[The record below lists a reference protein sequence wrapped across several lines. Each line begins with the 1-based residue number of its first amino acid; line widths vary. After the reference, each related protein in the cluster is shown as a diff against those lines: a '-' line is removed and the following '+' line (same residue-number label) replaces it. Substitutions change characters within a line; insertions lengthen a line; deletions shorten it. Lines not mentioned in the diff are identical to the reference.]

1 MGGLSQNSMQPKR
14 CPIFALH
21 DVVSGGTIRLHF
33 GRRGGGFS
41 ELRGIFKAVVFAAV
55 LAVATVAYFAWQEQ
69 ANASSSVIV
78 AETQASD
85 ITAYLIWPNPPAAP
99 GLAHYV
105 EHLAWANAVGAQERR
120 LDNHSNA
127 WTSGYA
133 IGYWLSGRPDD
144 LQDVLRRLLNTAQ
157 PLTVDP
163 IFAGGERDVVMREY
177 DFRLGNNIDMQAA
190 ERMDAFLYRG
200 NQIATSVIGSRDDI
214 TALTYDDA
222 RAFHAKTHTLDAA
235 TLVVVGDVSRR
246 QVNRALRN
254 IGHPEDG
261 FGTAGVEPV
270 RFSLAAPETTYFR
283 FPKEDAASRVQFR
296 KIARLDAPMDFDLLE
311 VHAILLRNILDA
323 NVPGGLAG
331 PLRFDA
337 AFARSFQVSI
347 WPLDEQHIELYI
359 TAEPDRGVTLTALS
373 NQIETVL
380 QSIARDSIPIGSY
393 RRLKDRFGGFWPNW
407 TDEEEAE
414 RWMADYTLE
423 RVASLRRPL
432 SATSVRDMHDQIS
445 AEVVNTLTDALGA
458 QGRTAITFIGPERT
472 FE

>member
-1 MGGLSQNSMQPKR
+1 MSS
-14 CPIFALH
+14 
-21 DVVSGGTIRLHF
+21 T
-33 GRRGGGFS
+33 
-41 ELRGIFKAVVFAAV
+41 FKAAVFVAAFAAV
-55 LAVATVAYFAWQEQ
+55 AVTYSTWQEQ
-69 ANASSSVIV
+69 AKASSGVIV

-85 ITAYLIWPNPPAAP
+85 VTAYLVWPNPPAAP

-105 EHLAWANAVGAQERR
+105 EHLAWANAMGGQERR

-144 LQDVLRRLLNTAQ
+144 LPDVLQQLLNTAQ

-163 IFAGGERDVVMREY
+163 IFAGGERDVLMREY

-190 ERMDAFLYRG
+190 ERMDAFLYEG

-246 QVNRALRN
+246 QVSRALRN
-254 IGHPEDG
+254 IGHPEDD
-261 FGTAGVEPV
+261 FGTAGVTPV
-270 RFSLAAPETTYFR
+270 PFSLAVPETAYFR
-283 FPKEDAASRVQFR
+283 FPKENAAPRVQFR
-296 KIARLDAPMDFDLLE
+296 RVVPLDAPMDFDLLE

-347 WPLDEQHIELYI
+347 WPLDEQHVELFV
-359 TAEPDRGVTLTALS
+359 TAEPDRGVTLKALS
-373 NQIETVL
+373 DEIENVL
-380 QSIARDSIPIGSY
+380 QTIAADGIPIGSY
-393 RRLKDRFGGFWPNW
+393 RRLKDRFEGFWPNW
-407 TDEEEAE
+407 TDEGDTQS
-414 RWMADYTLE
+414 WMADYTLE
-423 RVASLRRPL
+423 RVSSLRRPL
-432 SATSVRDMHDQIS
+432 PPTSVRGMQGQIS
-445 AEVVNTLTDALGA
+445 AEVVNMLMDALGA